1 MFFAYWKISSFFGI
15 IPIHFWKQK
24 EKYVPLFKQTKTGFL
39 SATASPAISLPE
51 LPPKPFSNNNNTT
64 MIQMGASM
72 PTGPGDIIASCDS
85 SSVEYHRLENDD
97 DMENILTEAG
107 E

>member
-1 MFFAYWKISSFFGI
+1 
-15 IPIHFWKQK
+15 
-24 EKYVPLFKQTKTGFL
+24 
-39 SATASPAISLPE
+39 
-51 LPPKPFSNNNNTT
+51 